1 MATTLV
7 MPTTYPNIDNVVQS
21 LGGEKLLGAIRT
33 FADLNLAVGRGIPYE
48 SLGILAGQF
57 PAQHRSRVEL
67 IVAPRTTLQRRE
79 REGVLAPD
87 ESERLERIARL
98 AALAEEVWESTEDA
112 QEFLTTA
119 HPHLD
124 NQVPIDLAASDLGTR
139 RVEGVLWALEH
150 SLPV

>member
-1 MATTLV
+1 
-7 MPTTYPNIDNVVQS
+7 MPTTYPNIDSVVQS
-21 LGGEKLLGAIRT
+21 LGGKRLLGAIRSL
-33 FADLNLAVGRGIPYE
+33 ADLNVAVGRGLPYR
-48 SLGILAGQF
+48 SLGVLAGQF
-57 PAQHRSRVEL
+57 AAHHRSHVEQ
-67 IVAPRTTLQRRE
+67 IVAPRSTLQRRE
-79 REGVLAPD
+79 REGVLARD

-98 AALAEEVWESTEDA
+98 TALAEEVWESTEAA

-139 RVEGVLWALEH
+139 RVEAVLWGLEH

>member
-1 MATTLV
+1 
-7 MPTTYPNIDNVVQS
+7 MPTTYPNIDSVVQS
-21 LGGEKLLGAIRT
+21 LGGKHLLGAIRT
-33 FADLNLAVGRGIPYE
+33 FADLNVAVGRGLPYR
-48 SLGILAGQF
+48 SLGVLAGQF
-57 PAQHRSRVEL
+57 AAQHRSHVER
-67 IVAPRTTLQRRE
+67 IVAPRSTLQRRE
-79 REGVLAPD
+79 REGVLARD

-98 AALAEEVWESTEDA
+98 TALAEEVWESTEAA

-139 RVEGVLWALEH
+139 RVEAVLWGLEH

>member
-1 MATTLV
+1 
-7 MPTTYPNIDNVVQS
+7 MPTTYPNIDSVVQS
-21 LGGEKLLGAIRT
+21 LGGKHLLGAIRT
-33 FADLNLAVGRGIPYE
+33 FADLNVAVGRGLPYR
-48 SLGILAGQF
+48 SLGVLAGQF
-57 PAQHRSRVEL
+57 AAQHRSHVEQ
-67 IVAPRTTLQRRE
+67 IVAPRSTLQRRQ
-79 REGVLAPD
+79 REGVLARD

-98 AALAEEVWESTEDA
+98 TALAEEVWESTEAA

-139 RVEGVLWALEH
+139 RVEAVLWGLEH

>member
-1 MATTLV
+1 
-7 MPTTYPNIDNVVQS
+7 MPTTYPNIDSVVQS
-21 LGGEKLLGAIRT
+21 LGGKHLLGAIRT
-33 FADLNLAVGRGIPYE
+33 FADLNVAVGRGLPYR
-48 SLGILAGQF
+48 SLGVLAGQF
-57 PAQHRSRVEL
+57 AAQHRRHVEQ
-67 IVAPRTTLQRRE
+67 IVAPRSTLQRRE
-79 REGVLAPD
+79 REGVLARD

-98 AALAEEVWESTEDA
+98 TALAEEVWESTEAA

-139 RVEGVLWALEH
+139 RVEAVLWGLEH